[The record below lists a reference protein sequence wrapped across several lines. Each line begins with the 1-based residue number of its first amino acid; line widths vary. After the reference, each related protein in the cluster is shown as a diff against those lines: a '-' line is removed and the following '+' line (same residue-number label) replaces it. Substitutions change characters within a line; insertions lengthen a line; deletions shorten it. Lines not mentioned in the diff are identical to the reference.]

1 MDLRVL
7 LIKILQVAQLIRLV
21 EGTIKAVRQI
31 PQVPILHNTTIPNA
45 LMNLPTLLV
54 ADAVGIKKGPPVHQA
69 QQMEDVGTLFLMVRV
84 V

>member
-1 MDLRVL
+1 M
-7 LIKILQVAQLIRLV
+7 QVAQLIRLV

-54 ADAVGIKKGPPVHQA
+54 ADAVGIKKDLPAHQVLPMGDA
-69 QQMEDVGTLFLMVRV
+69 GTLFLMPPV